1 MYGGSANDTLDGRHH
16 YLSHTRI
23 SSDPSNSLPC
33 MDMRLDLLTPL
44 HVLKVFR
51 SAKGRKHV
59 TEKINDPTPL
69 LLIKS

>member
-16 YLSHTRI
+16 YFSHTRI
-23 SSDPSNSLPC
+23 SSGPSTSLPC
-33 MDMRLDLLTPL
+33 MDMRLDLLTSL